1 MRKIRRKLLALV
13 LSVTIILS
21 CIPMTTFAIGSTT
34 DNIDNII
41 VNNQTQEATIVTE
54 VTEKRDADKK
64 VYLLSD
70 GSYMSAIYSQQVH
83 YEENGKWEDID
94 NSFASGVDDDGEST
108 VENSKNA
115 FKIKFANKAKD
126 KKLVSLKKDGYEINW
141 ALNDSENVSAETIV
155 SDNALNTPSSLKNIN
170 SAVVYKD
177 ILTDTD
183 LKYTINST
191 TIKEDIILNSINAP
205 TTFTFNYETKKLAY
219 RETED
224 GSIEVYSDNEPN
236 KAVFVIDKPY
246 MYDANG
252 ISSDS
257 VEMQISETKK
267 GFQIVIIPNAEWIKS
282 DERKFPITIDPTII
296 TEQSAS
302 SIKDTT
308 GVYYPK
314 TDQLYNAL
322 EANSNYLWLKV
333 GKFYG
338 TEAYSLVY
346 VPLPSDISESCR
358 ILDAKMNLI
367 CYRAGISTAS
377 SNLTITAHEITTD
390 WNQNTI
396 SENKILY
403 LSEIPDYDYVPADF
417 MILNDSSSS
426 VHNQLYSF
434 DITKIAQKWATGESV
449 NRGILLAGQDLPS
462 TERYIRFYDSDN
474 SVRNSDPCFTYTY
487 RDTKG
492 VEDYWTYTS
501 LTAGRSGTAAAN
513 NYNGNL
519 VVTQNIT
526 GISGNRMPVSI
537 SAIYDSSSRSNNH
550 YNLGNG
556 WRTNYNMK
564 ICTSNLEGYPYYLI
578 DADGTEHYFYGETSA
593 SEWKDEDGLGFT
605 LKCDSTVNSNG
616 YLITDK
622 SKGKMYFRSDGNLSR
637 VDDTFGNTI
646 EITYN
651 SASKIST
658 IKDGAGRNYN
668 FAYNS
673 SGLLSSVTNP
683 ANKVVSFSYTS
694 NNLTSINYPD
704 GKNTTFVYGNYGL
717 ERINSPDGTYTMIG
731 YTHSGNHLYTTTLEY
746 YGSNNVLNTDYD
758 LEYQHNATT
767 VTSNCDNTLNH
778 TYQFDNYGRTV
789 GVINNNV
796 YAAEYYNYG
805 APGGNATGTEN
816 KLLSASKTIQST
828 FTYYN
833 DNDSYSNSSK
843 WYVEPYATDTTIS
856 IDNTRGR
863 NDAPSLKVT
872 QTNEYGGYSAVIFD
886 AGVLKGGYDY
896 NFSAFIN
903 TNGVTIDASYGIS
916 VDVYYYNS
924 EYDYNEYGFT
934 GGTVLSTFEDD
945 WIYSNS
951 QLGLNEDQHC
961 YVVIGCYM
969 ESPGSFW
976 VDDLQIQL
984 GDGSSDYNYIEDNVF
999 FDGAKN
1005 WVYKRNNSVSTDD
1018 SLTFYT
1024 GSTCTFDGAYNEKRS
1039 VSQETNCK
1047 GKAGDTLIFG
1057 TRAVAYSVPTNV
1069 TRTGAAGQSTFRAR
1083 IELKGPSGTAT
1094 FSSGENILDFNPYLD
1109 EWQFM
1114 SKALIAPIDFTSV
1127 TFYFEYDYNV
1137 YFAMF
1142 TKPFIYKE
1150 SFGQSYTY
1158 DSNGNVVSTVDLAET
1173 EATFAYQNNNL
1184 SQMINPTGSRY
1195 SYAYNETTN
1204 ALEYAN
1210 SSDGQ
1215 LFAFTYDQ
1223 YGNVLSS
1230 TITAKRNATQLENDS
1245 TYYIRNLTTGNAMKN
1260 ANSKLVNGTYAA
1272 QNNTIRWNLISAGET
1287 DVYYIQ
1293 PAGDTTKYL
1302 TVKDASTSDK
1312 AEITVSEISN
1322 SDSQKFKITSNNDGT
1337 FSILTKVSNYTKAID
1352 GRDLNDNG
1360 STELNKSMVQYT
1372 KDSNSGNQK
1381 WSFEKYIVNNPDQEK
1396 ITSYATYTSD
1406 GNYVSTETDVF
1417 GDITSYQYNNDGT
1430 VHSVTDAK
1438 NNTTT
1443 YSYYD
1448 NTSNLKSVTSGNS
1461 TNTYTYE
1468 NDQLKTIE
1476 TANGMVYTFIYDA
1489 FGRNTSV
1496 KLNRKNSTAEPR
1508 TLATYKYKSDIE
1520 NQNAYGG
1527 QNNLYEVVY
1536 GNGHTNFIEYNSRGL
1551 TSLNCGTAY
1560 SYNRNG
1566 NVIMK
1571 DSNMELRTHY
1581 NYDLS
1586 GRVVNKS
1593 LLNMFNY
1600 YMTGSLSYKYVDQKN
1615 LLDSYRFS
1623 NSAKDLTTS
1632 FIYGNI
1638 NKGEIPETVY
1648 GVKLNGVLKLGYNYD
1663 DFARLSNRTLYTVN
1677 SSVVTNYSYKAPTT
1691 DTTSYL
1697 VDTVTENGFT
1707 YNYTY
1712 DAVGNITAYTKTNT
1726 ATNQV
1731 VESYIYQYDDKNQLT
1746 FAGTS
1751 TQNGTRYTYDA
1762 GGNILAKTDTSTGTT
1777 VNYGYTDPTWTD
1789 LLTSYNGQA
1798 ITYDEIGNPLSYL
1811 NGMTMTWVEGRRLSS
1826 IVKNG
1831 MDYTYNY
1838 DSEGNRTSKF
1848 KGPVITDEWDG
1859 ETPVTGITT
1868 TDFTVIDGVMYGEER
1883 VDWDTGETITIYY
1896 LYDDNE
1902 KLYGFELNGVNY
1914 YYQYNLQGDVIGIYN
1929 TDGQLVV
1936 EYKYD
1941 AWGKVLSVSGS
1952 LASTVGQINPIRYR
1966 GYYYDVETGFYYL
1979 QSRYYDPEIGRFINA
1994 DNVIS
1999 ASGDSVAGYNMFA
2012 YCFNNPINMIDENGN
2027 WPKWLEKAAV
2037 VVSAVV
2043 VVAAVVVTVA
2053 AVTAYTAGTGTAA
2066 AVYGASIL
2074 LGASLS
2080 GINGAV
2086 ANASKGN
2093 SYFNGYWGGF
2103 VSGATQSFCSKYPGG
2118 TVWGGTIGTGA
2129 GTAITDVLNN
2139 LDPDSSNSSGSE
2151 IIQNVSVSAAK
2162 ATITSM
2168 QTALIGSGV
2177 GGINYSTGEL
2187 VGGVADQCGGLMPGL
2202 TLGFG
2207 EGIKAFFGAVDDAMV
2222 YIWN

>member
-21 CIPMTTFAIGSTT
+21 CIPITTFAIGSTT
-34 DNIDNII
+34 DNIDNTI

-70 GSYMSAIYSQQVH
+70 GSYMSAIYPQQVH

-94 NSFASGVDDDGEST
+94 NSFTSGVDDDGEST

-115 FKIKFANKAKD
+115 FKIKFANKSKD
-126 KKLVSLKKDGYEINW
+126 KKLVSLKKDGCEINW
-141 ALNDSENVSAETIV
+141 ALNDSEKVSAETIV
-155 SDNALNTPSSLKNIN
+155 SGNALNTPSSLKNIN

-205 TTFTFNYETKKLAY
+205 TTFTFNYEMKKLAY

-224 GSIEVYSDNEPN
+224 GSIEVYSDNEPD

-252 ISSDS
+252 ISSNS
-257 VEMQISETKK
+257 VEMKITETKK

-282 DERKFPITIDPTII
+282 AERKFPITIDPTII

-308 GVYYPK
+308 GVDYPK

-377 SNLTITAHEITTD
+377 SDLTITAHEITTD
-390 WNQNTI
+390 WNQTTI

-403 LSEIPDYDYVPADF
+403 LDEIPDYEYIPADF
-417 MILNDSSSS
+417 MVLNDASTS
-426 VHNQLYSF
+426 VHNQIYSF

-449 NRGILLAGQDLPS
+449 NRGILLAGQDLPE

-501 LTAGRSGTAAAN
+501 LTAGYSGTAAAN

-537 SAIYDSSSRSNNH
+537 SAIYDSSNRSSNS

-564 ICTSNLEGYPYYLI
+564 ICTSSLEGYPYYLI
-578 DADGTEHYFYGETSA
+578 DADGTEHYFYGESSA

-605 LKCDSTVNSNG
+605 LKRDSTVNSNG

-622 SKGKMYFRSDGNLSR
+622 GKGKMYFRSDGNLSR

-646 EITYN
+646 TISYN
-651 SASKIST
+651 STSKIST
-658 IKDGAGRNYN
+658 IKDGAGRIYT
-668 FAYNS
+668 FSYNS
-673 SGLLSSVTNP
+673 SGLLSSITNP

-694 NNLTSINYPD
+694 NNLTAINYPD
-704 GKNTTFVYGNYGL
+704 GKSTTFVCGNYGL
-717 ERINSPDGTYTMIG
+717 EQINSPDGTYTKIG
-731 YTHSGNHLYTTTLEY
+731 YRYSANHLYTTALEY
-746 YGSNNVLNTDYD
+746 YGSNNVLNADYD

-767 VTSNCDNTLNH
+767 ITSNCDNTVNH
-778 TYQFDNYGRTV
+778 TYQFDNYGKTI
-789 GVINNNV
+789 GVINNIV
-796 YAAEYYNYG
+796 YTAEYYNYG
-805 APGGNATGTEN
+805 APGGNSTGTEN
-816 KLLSASKTIQST
+816 KLLSASKTLQST

-843 WYVEPYATDTTIS
+843 WYVDPEATDTTLT

-863 NDAPSLKVT
+863 NNAPSLKIT

-886 AGVLKGGYDY
+886 AGVLKGGYNYD
-896 NFSAFIN
+896 FSAFIN
-903 TNGVTIDASYGIS
+903 TNGAAVDTPYGIS
-916 VDVYYYNS
+916 VAVYHYDS
-924 EYDYNEYGFT
+924 EYDYNAYGSMA
-934 GGTVLSTFEDD
+934 GSISSTFEDD

-951 QLGLNEDQHC
+951 QLGFAEDQHC

-969 ESPGSFW
+969 NSPGSFW

-984 GDGSSDYNYIEDNVF
+984 GDGTSDYNYIKDNVF
-999 FDGAKN
+999 LDGYSN
-1005 WVYKRNNSVSTDD
+1005 WVYKRNNSVATDD
-1018 SLTFYT
+1018 SLTFYN

-1057 TRAVAYSVPTNV
+1057 SRAVAYSVPTNEQREGV
-1069 TRTGAAGQSTFRAR
+1069 PDKSTYRVR

-1094 FSSGENILDFNPYLD
+1094 FTNGENILDFNPYLD

-1127 TFYFEYDYNV
+1127 AFYFEYDYNV

-1142 TKPFIYKE
+1142 SQPFIYRE

-1158 DSNGNVVSTVDLAET
+1158 DSNGNVVSAVDLAET

-1204 ALEYAN
+1204 ALEYAH

-1230 TITAKRNATQLENDS
+1230 TITAKQNATQLENGC

-1272 QNNTIRWNLISAGET
+1272 QNNTIHWNLISTGET

-1293 PAGDTTKYL
+1293 PAGDTSKYL

-1312 AEITVSEISN
+1312 AEIILSTINN
-1322 SDSQKFKITSNNDGT
+1322 SDSQKFKITSNNDGS
-1337 FSILTKVSNYTKAID
+1337 FSILTKISNYTKAID
-1352 GRDLNDNG
+1352 GRDLNNNG
-1360 STELNKSMVQYT
+1360 STELNKSMVQNT
-1372 KDSNSGNQK
+1372 IDSNSGNQK
-1381 WSFEKYIVNNPDQEK
+1381 WCFEKYVVNNPNQEK
-1396 ITSYATYTSD
+1396 ITSTSTYTSD
-1406 GNYVSTETDVF
+1406 GNYVSTDTDVF
-1417 GDITSYQYNNDGT
+1417 GSITSYQYNNDGT
-1430 VHSVTDAK
+1430 IHSATNAK
-1438 NNTTT
+1438 NTSTI

-1448 NTSNLKSVTSGNS
+1448 NTSNVKTVTSDNS

-1468 NDQLKTIE
+1468 NDKIKTI
-1476 TANGMVYTFIYDA
+1476 TTGNGTVYTFNYDA
-1489 FGRNTSV
+1489 FGRNTSID
-1496 KLNRKNSTAEPR
+1496 LNRTNSTSSAR
-1508 TLATYKYKSDIE
+1508 RLVTYQYNSEDYVE
-1520 NQNAYGG
+1520 NFTFGSG
-1527 QNNLYEVVY
+1527 NNIAKVTY
-1536 GNGHTNFIEYNSRGL
+1536 GNEAFYNIFYDDLGRIRSKG
-1551 TSLNCGTAY
+1551 AA
-1560 SYNRNG
+1560 SYYYDKNG
-1566 NVIMK
+1566 NIIQKSPGGFDLGTMYYY
-1571 DSNMELRTHY
+1571 R
-1581 NYDLS
+1581 DLS
-1586 GRVVNKS
+1586 GRVINKTMNAEFDGSIMYS
-1593 LLNMFNY
+1593 LD
-1600 YMTGSLSYKYVDQKN
+1600 YKYLNQKN
-1615 LLDSYRFS
+1615 LLDKYRFTS
-1623 NSAKDLTTS
+1623 GTTS
-1632 FIYGNI
+1632 FLTSFVYGDL
-1638 NKGEIPETVY
+1638 NKGEIPDTVY
-1648 GVKLNGVLKLGYNYD
+1648 GLKLNNTLRLGYTYD
-1663 DFARLSNRTLYTVN
+1663 KFARQNSRTLYTN
-1677 SSVVTNYSYKAPTT
+1677 NANITKTYTFKDGANEN
-1691 DTTSYL
+1691 TTSYI
-1697 VDTVTENGFT
+1697 VDSVTENGYT
-1707 YNYTY
+1707 YNYSY
-1712 DAVGNITAYTKTNT
+1712 DELGNITAYSKTNNSNT
-1726 ATNQV
+1726 QV
-1731 VESYIYQYDDKNQLT
+1731 VESYIYRYDNKGQLIY
-1746 FAGTS
+1746 AGT
-1751 TQNGTRYTYDA
+1751 TDTNGMEYTYDA
-1762 GGNILAKTDTSTGTT
+1762 NGNILTKKNLSTNAT
-1777 VNYGYTDPTWTD
+1777 VSYGYNDPTWAD
-1789 LLTSYNGQA
+1789 LLTSYNGQD
-1798 ITYDEIGNPLSYL
+1798 ITYDAIGNPLTYN
-1811 NGMTMTWVEGRRLSS
+1811 NGSSMTFTWVNGRNLET
-1826 IVKNG
+1826 VTKNG
-1831 MDYTYNY
+1831 NTFNY
-1838 DSEGNRTSKF
+1838 SYDEDGTRTSKSVGDAYTQYMIF
-1848 KGPVITDEWDG
+1848 DG
-1859 ETPVTGITT
+1859 I
-1868 TDFTVIDGVMYGEER
+1868 MYGER
-1883 VDWDTGETITIYY
+1883 TYDSNGETVIYY
-1896 LYDDNE
+1896 LYDENDS
-1902 KLYGFELNGVNY
+1902 KYGFTYNDSYY
-1914 YYQYNLQGDVIGIYN
+1914 YYQFNLQGDVVGIYDAN
-1929 TDGQLVV
+1929 GQLVV
-1936 EYKYD
+1936 QYGYD
-1941 AWGKVLSVSGS
+1941 AWGKLLSVTGS
-1952 LASTVGQINPIRYR
+1952 LASTIGQINPIRYR
-1966 GYYYDVETGFYYL
+1966 GYYYDNETGFYYL

-1994 DNVIS
+1994 DNSIL
-1999 ASGDSVAGYNMFA
+1999 GTGESVQGYNLFA
-2012 YCFNNPINMIDENGN
+2012 YCFNNPINMDDQNGN
-2027 WPKWLEKAAV
+2027 WPKWAKKLVVAVAV
-2037 VVSAVV
+2037 VA
-2043 VVAAVVVTVA
+2043 VVAAVAVVTVA
-2053 AVTAYTAGTGTAA
+2053 TAGAGTAA
-2066 AVYGASIL
+2066 AVIAVGAAK
-2074 LGASLS
+2074 GAAIGFAVGAATGAATSVISNRVKTGSWKGSFKAALEGGADGALS
-2080 GINGAV
+2080 GSITGAISGAAGGAFKV
-2086 ANASKGN
+2086 GQAAKNWGSAGGRTPIQNMSSHYKKHVLKEGHTYLGKNVIDYTNNAKQFFTSNQSIMKPTSSGN
-2093 SYFNGYWGGF
+2093 YAIRSVFAGHKCGGF
-2103 VSGATQSFCSKYPGG
+2103 FDKS
-2118 TVWGGTIGTGA
+2118 GTIF
-2129 GTAITDVLNN
+2129 
-2139 LDPDSSNSSGSE
+2139 S
-2151 IIQNVSVSAAK
+2151 
-2162 ATITSM
+2162 
-2168 QTALIGSGV
+2168 
-2177 GGINYSTGEL
+2177 
-2187 VGGVADQCGGLMPGL
+2187 
-2202 TLGFG
+2202 
-2207 EGIKAFFGAVDDAMV
+2207 FF
-2222 YIWN
+2222 